1 MPEHHETYSQL
12 IRRLTD
18 LNDRYEQL
26 GQDYYKELH
35 DYGTGE
41 LYTSTE
47 VHMVTRIEEN
57 PGITAARIAES
68 TYRTKSAVSQML
80 SKLEAKGLI
89 YKERDPCNGKQ
100 QLLFVTDRGKHLSRC
115 HRAYDETAVPIRE
128 ITERFG
134 PEAIETYIGIVEYM
148 VRHYT
153 QRKEKENRG

>member
-1 MPEHHETYSQL
+1 MSENHETHRQL

-89 YKERDPCNGKQ
+89 CKEKDPNNGKQ
-100 QLLFVTDRGKHLSRC
+100 QLLYVTPKGKHLSLC
-115 HRAYDETAVPIRE
+115 HKAYDETNVPIRE
-128 ITERFG
+128 IAERFG
-134 PEAIETYIGIVEYM
+134 AEAIETYIGIVEYM
-148 VRHYT
+148 VQHYME
-153 QRKEKENRG
+153 RKNK

>member
-1 MPEHHETYSQL
+1 MSENHETYSQL

-89 YKERDPCNGKQ
+89 RKEKDPGNGKQ
-100 QLLFVTDRGKHLSRC
+100 QLLYVTPKGEHLSQC
-115 HRAYDETAVPIRE
+115 HRSYDETAVPIRE
-128 ITERFG
+128 ITDRFG
-134 PEAIETYIGIVEYM
+134 MEAIEAYIGIVEYM
-148 VRHYT
+148 VQHYME
-153 QRKEKENRG
+153 RKDK